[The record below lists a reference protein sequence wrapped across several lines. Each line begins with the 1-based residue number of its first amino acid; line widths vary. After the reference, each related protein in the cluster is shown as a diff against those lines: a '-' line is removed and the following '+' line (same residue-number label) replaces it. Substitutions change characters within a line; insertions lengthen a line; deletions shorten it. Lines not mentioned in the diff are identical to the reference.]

1 MHLYLQASTIENFN
15 KKHRFLQKCLLNT
28 IIFLS
33 FSKSVSE
40 IYNNPTLTSRKGG
53 AGTKTGI
60 FGHLWTRIKRL
71 LSSLTFI
78 KTRIID
84 MGGEIVWVVHSPH
97 LIIYSV
103 PLLYQ
108 YGNKKMYSINGL
120 NLEMSHMYF

>member
-1 MHLYLQASTIENFN
+1 MHLYLQATENFN
-15 KKHRFLQKCLLNT
+15 IKHRFLQKCLLNT

-33 FSKSVSE
+33 FNKSVSE

-60 FGHLWTRIKRL
+60 FGHLWTIIKRL

-84 MGGEIVWVVHSPH
+84 MGGEIVWVVHCPH
-97 LIIYSV
+97 LTLSSALFLFYINMVI
-103 PLLYQ
+103 
-108 YGNKKMYSINGL
+108 KKMYSINGL